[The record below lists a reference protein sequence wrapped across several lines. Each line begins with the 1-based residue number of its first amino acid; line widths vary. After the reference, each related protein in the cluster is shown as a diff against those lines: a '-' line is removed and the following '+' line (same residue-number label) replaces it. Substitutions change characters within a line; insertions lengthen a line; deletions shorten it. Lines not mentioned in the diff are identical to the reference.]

1 MRITKIPKQRVG
13 DIVYQMIR
21 QGILDQTFRPG
32 DRLELEELAGKLDVS
47 VTPVKDAINRLANEG
62 LVEIRARIGTFV
74 SRISLED
81 LAQTLE
87 IRCALETHAAIRA
100 AELASESDIRKLQD
114 LCDEMSKSVQNSQ
127 ERIQHEE
134 LNRRFHQT
142 IVELSGNYRLIEL
155 YNGLNAHITMA
166 RVHYASEA
174 WRDRLPQETFEHK
187 RIVDCLKRRDGL
199 ATAQALR
206 EHIQS
211 AAASLVN
218 DMRRH
223 GSSA

>member
-1 MRITKIPKQRVG
+1 VRITKIPKQRVG

-32 DRLELEELAGKLDVS
+32 ERLELDELAGKLDVS

-74 SRISLED
+74 SRISAED
-81 LAQTLE
+81 LAQTME

-100 AELASESDIRKLQD
+100 AELATDRDIRKLKD
-114 LCDEMSKSVQNSQ
+114 LCEEMSKSVHNSQ
-127 ERIQHEE
+127 ERLQHED

-142 IVELSGNYRLIEL
+142 IVELSDNYKLIEL
-155 YNGLNAHITMA
+155 YKSLNAHIGMA

-174 WRDRLPQETFEHK
+174 WRDRRSQETFEHR
-187 RIVDCLKRRDGL
+187 RIVECLKHRDGL
-199 ATAQALR
+199 GMAQALR

-218 DMRRH
+218 DMRKNE
-223 GSSA
+223 GSQ